1 MNSAILVVHEKKIVN
16 SFCNVFSEESVK
28 NLLELEKLAKGS
40 ILLKEEES
48 LGDLKVLLT
57 QI

>member
-1 MNSAILVVHEKKIVN
+1 MNSAILVVHEQKIVN
-16 SFCNVFSEESVK
+16 SFCNVFSEKSVR